1 MVEKKKIA
9 LSINPTYSCNL
20 NCSFCYLLKTG
31 NNILDLL
38 KLEDELLKISG
49 IFNIIQIELYVGEI
63 FILDDCYLMKLILI
77 CKKFTKKISIITNG
91 TIDKPWLFNF
101 NGIEFNISWDYI
113 YRDKSDLAFNMIKKY
128 SNTGIILTSPQ
139 LYKKRYEVVHILNT
153 LAGNHSI
160 DVKLCMPS
168 NNNKSIVLD
177 LYGYEEFI
185 LYLRSTLNN
194 NLNLI
199 QYQNFKNNKI
209 NNEKIYHCFIDP
221 NCKLKKL
228 EFKNNI
234 EYFNDEDIED
244 IRINEDCDNHCSIC
258 LAEHKFKIQNSYD
271 CLGMKKLIEK
281 FEALAKY
288 DSIKNWRKRR

>member
-113 YRDKSDLAFNMIKKY
+113 YRDKSLIICNPPRYNSI
-128 SNTGIILTSPQ
+128 TGMTLT
-139 LYKKRYEVVHILNT
+139 
-153 LAGNHSI
+153 
-160 DVKLCMPS
+160 
-168 NNNKSIVLD
+168 
-177 LYGYEEFI
+177 
-185 LYLRSTLNN
+185 RSWF
-194 NLNLI
+194 
-199 QYQNFKNNKI
+199 Y
-209 NNEKIYHCFIDP
+209 
-221 NCKLKKL
+221 
-228 EFKNNI
+228 
-234 EYFNDEDIED
+234 
-244 IRINEDCDNHCSIC
+244 
-258 LAEHKFKIQNSYD
+258 
-271 CLGMKKLIEK
+271 
-281 FEALAKY
+281 
-288 DSIKNWRKRR
+288 